1 MCPPLAIGLL
11 LTVAGCGREA
21 SSEYHRYPGA
31 SNGRPNGADA
41 ADPSASDL
49 SPAKSS
55 GDDPAPGAPAAAPKT
70 SASADGNATSA
81 ADQGSESRP
90 VNAAAATNDVASSRD
105 PDSAPESAP
114 LARVTQT
121 DPPADP
127 KRDDPAQSGTK
138 QQKQTKQGDGT
149 TPGNSSAGSAATT
162 GDPPAS
168 RDPIAAVRPAGPGD
182 AAPTA
187 AVPRKVQV
195 LIPTKEFKA
204 VGPEGAVRVSYDDI
218 DLLKVLN
225 MEPVT
230 PDAPHLMPAWLKDLD
245 GKRIRI
251 RGFMYPTF
259 QETGLQRFVLA
270 RDNEI
275 CCFGRDP
282 KIYDVFGVK
291 MRSGETTNY
300 IQGRPF
306 DVVGVFHIRPDEV
319 DGKLFTLYEID
330 DAIVIEK

>member
-1 MCPPLAIGLL
+1 MCPPLAIGVL

-31 SNGRPNGADA
+31 SNGQSNGA
-41 ADPSASDL
+41 ADPSAPDV
-49 SPAKSS
+49 SPAKSN
-55 GDDPAPGAPAAAPKT
+55 GNDPAPGAPAAAPQT
-70 SASADGNATSA
+70 IASADGNGNSDTDQGAEARPANSSA
-81 ADQGSESRP
+81 AAD
-90 VNAAAATNDVASSRD
+90 DVSARRD
-105 PDSAPESAP
+105 PEGAPDSPAV
-114 LARVTQT
+114 ARVTQP
-121 DPPADP
+121 DPAANSNQADP
-127 KRDDPAQSGTK
+127 KQADPKQADPAPGRE
-138 QQKQTKQGDGT
+138 KQGDN
-149 TPGNSSAGSAATT
+149 PAGSAATA
-162 GDPPAS
+162 GDPPTS
-168 RDPIAAVRPAGPGD
+168 RDPIVAVRPAGPG
-182 AAPTA
+182 AASPTA
-187 AVPRKVQV
+187 ALPRKVQV
-195 LIPTKEFKA
+195 LIPSKEFKA
-204 VGPEGAVRVSYDDI
+204 EGPEGAIRVSYDDI

-230 PDAPHLMPAWLKDLD
+230 PDAPHLMPAWLKNLD

-306 DVVGVFHIRPDEV
+306 DVVGVFHIRPQED

-330 DAIVIEK
+330 DAIVMEK